1 MLFQPPLTSGLV
13 QDGLRKNISNKNQE
27 QILTGS
33 RTKVPILC
41 VNWFQKSAVANSH
54 SLKMSSKL

>member
-1 MLFQPPLTSGLV
+1 MLFQPPLSAGLV
-13 QDGLRKNISNKNQE
+13 QDGLRKNSNKNEE

-41 VNWFQKSAVANSH
+41 VCLFKKSAITKSH
-54 SLKMSSKL
+54 SLKMSNKL